1 MGRFMK
7 LFFITYA
14 GGSASF
20 FHVLA
25 AELAND
31 FECISIEYAGR
42 ATRSKEPFYHSFK
55 DMVSD
60 VAAKMEKCLE
70 GEKEP
75 FCVFGYSM
83 GSLVA
88 YEALTKHMR
97 TSNCKHLFVAAHYP
111 PHASELRKL
120 YSGMSDEML
129 CGEMER
135 FGGLDARIIANKRFL
150 DIYLPII
157 RKDYQLLEEYV
168 FDREKVMVP
177 CGITVFYSEEDTKY
191 ELMRGWK
198 DYTQEDIVFRRYYG
212 NHFFLKKQEKE
223 IAGDIRRAIE

>member
-1 MGRFMK
+1 MK

-20 FHVLA
+20 FNGIS
-25 AELAND
+25 AELKND
-31 FECISIEYAGR
+31 FECILIEYAGR

-88 YEALTKHMR
+88 YEALIKHMK

-111 PHASELRKL
+111 PHASELRKQ
-120 YSGMSDEML
+120 YSSMSDEML
-129 CGEMER
+129 CGEMEK

-150 DIYLPII
+150 DIYLPVI
-157 RKDYQLLEEYV
+157 RKDYQLLEEYA
-168 FDREKVMVP
+168 FDGEKMKVP
-177 CGITVFYSEEDTKY
+177 CKITVFYSEEDTKY
-191 ELMRGWK
+191 EVIRGWE
-198 DYTQEDIVFRRYYG
+198 DYTKEGIVFHRYHG

-223 IAGDIRRAIE
+223 IAKDIRRAIE